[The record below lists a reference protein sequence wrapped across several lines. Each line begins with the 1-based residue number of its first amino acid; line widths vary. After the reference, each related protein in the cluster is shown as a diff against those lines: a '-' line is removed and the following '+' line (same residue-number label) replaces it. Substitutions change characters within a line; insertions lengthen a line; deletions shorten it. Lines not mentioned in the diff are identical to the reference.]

1 MGQIVSIL
9 LILLRESV
17 FWKRHRS
24 QHLTFFRVPQND
36 HSNSISVWMW
46 PVCFFLAKINHLATD
61 FGRLGLWH
69 WAFKDACTF
78 QTGMQSFL
86 MGYKWKNFHAVIS
99 QNPFEAVHLPFRLK
113 PLPETRLTCF
123 GSCHC
128 NAKAS
133 QSSFCHLVAEDTG
146 GMGRSRT
153 TPTCLVCCL
162 MLLALSN
169 LLRIFLYK
177 QLQLEVV
184 SRKRQKMRWSSSIF
198 WNYKTSSNFRAVISQ
213 NPFEAVHLPFRLKP
227 LPETRLTCFGSCHC
241 HANASESSLSACC
254 KTY

>member
-69 WAFKDACTF
+69 WAFKDVCTF

-86 MGYKWKNFHAVIS
+86 MGYKWKNFHAVIF

-133 QSSFCHLVAEDTG
+133 QSSFCHLVAEDPG

-162 MLLALSN
+162 MLLVLSN
-169 LLRIFLYK
+169 LLGIFLYK
-177 QLQLEVV
+177 RLQLEVV
-184 SRKRQKMRWSSSIF
+184 SRKKRRQKMRWSSSIF

-213 NPFEAVHLPFRLKP
+213 NP
-227 LPETRLTCFGSCHC
+227 GS
-241 HANASESSLSACC
+241 
-254 KTY
+254 

>member
-9 LILLRESV
+9 LILRGESV

-46 PVCFFLAKINHLATD
+46 PVGFFLAKINHLATD

-69 WAFKDACTF
+69 WAFKDVCTF

-133 QSSFCHLVAEDTG
+133 QSSFCHLVA
-146 GMGRSRT
+146 GRYWRYGAIKNNT
-153 TPTCLVCCL
+153 Y
-162 MLLALSN
+162 LSC
-169 LLRIFLYK
+169 LLRDAACIVEPIKDFS
-177 QLQLEVV
+177 LQLKVV
-184 SRKRQKMRWSSSIF
+184 SRKRQRMRWSSSIF
-198 WNYKTSSNFRAVISQ
+198 WNYETSSNFRAVISQ
-213 NPFEAVHLPFRLKP
+213 NP
-227 LPETRLTCFGSCHC
+227 GS
-241 HANASESSLSACC
+241 
-254 KTY
+254 